1 MPLDGPQWRCL
12 ATRIKD
18 DEGKTYFVQIWKSHH
33 SFMDGVS
40 GMALTASSTKEY
52 KRDYFIAGKDATFW
66 QELMVKVSIIFY
78 IPMIVMD
85 TIYSNKDK
93 NLITSGKSLMKGNL
107 SVSSSRNLQTQD
119 IKDLSKKCG
128 ITVNDVLMCATS
140 SAIN

>member
-1 MPLDGPQWRCL
+1 
-12 ATRIKD
+12 
-18 DEGKTYFVQIWKSHH
+18 
-33 SFMDGVS
+33 MDGVS